1 MRTFIIN
8 LKESTDRRAY
18 MIDEMKKT
26 GLEYEFFDAV
36 NGKDIPNIDE
46 IYAKEISFKK
56 IRKILTYGEIGCA
69 MSHLLIYK
77 KMIDEN
83 IEQALILEDDIIVSS
98 DFKRICNELLKIKKK
113 NYIILLG
120 QSDTQ
125 VLKKIYRE
133 AIAPK
138 YALAK
143 IFDSGYGAYGY
154 IIDNAAARVM
164 YSINYPILYESDR
177 WDIFW
182 KFIDIYILLPY
193 LINYKEDTVSVIDSI
208 ESRSVKKV
216 FDNHSFIYI
225 FFRKAFNLCKKI
237 IRIVK
242 NFFRRFLP

>member
-36 NGKDIPNIDE
+36 NGKAIRNIDE
-46 IYAKEISFKK
+46 IYAKGASFKK
-56 IRKILTYGEIGCA
+56 IGKILTYGEIGCA

-83 IEQALILEDDIIVSS
+83 IDQALILEDDIVVSS
-98 DFKRICNELLKIKKK
+98 DFNRIFAELLKIKKN

-120 QSDTQ
+120 QLDPR

-133 AIAPK
+133 TIASE
-138 YALAK
+138 YTLTK
-143 IFDSGYGAYGY
+143 IFDSGYGAQGY

-164 YSINYPILYESDR
+164 YSMNYPVLYESDR
-177 WDIFW
+177 WDILW
-182 KFIDIYILLPY
+182 KFIDIYILVPY
-193 LINYKEDTVSVIDSI
+193 LVNHKKDAVSVIDSI
-208 ESRSVKKV
+208 EHRHIKKMP
-216 FDNHSFIYI
+216 DNHSFIYI